1 MAIPV
6 LTGEADT
13 LLALLKS
20 LSDPKQVEATLKRIS
35 EAQKKADDS
44 IAESQQ
50 LAAETNALSHK
61 VSALQTEVLKK
72 DKALT
77 DEKAEI
83 VKIQQSLQNQ
93 HDEFDRKVAK
103 MGEQLAAAGRLEAA
117 ARSRDEQSRTREEQL
132 QQAEAKLQKSIAEH
146 KAWLKSIKP
155 PG

>member
-117 ARSRDEQSRTREEQL
+117 ARS
-132 QQAEAKLQKSIAEH
+132 
-146 KAWLKSIKP
+146 
-155 PG
+155 